1 MNSREWPDI
10 VPPQRQNLLPDLTVR
25 NSIERTTAQAVI
37 MCGHSYTCEKAMVNG
52 VGASQG
58 APGSLLTGLST
69 PPSSP
74 PIRD

>member
-1 MNSREWPDI
+1 
-10 VPPQRQNLLPDLTVR
+10 
-25 NSIERTTAQAVI
+25 
-37 MCGHSYTCEKAMVNG
+37 MCGHSYTCEKAMVNW

>member
-1 MNSREWPDI
+1 M
-10 VPPQRQNLLPDLTVR
+10 PPQRQNLLPDLTVR

-37 MCGHSYTCEKAMVNG
+37 MCGHSDTCNMQETVNW

-74 PIRD
+74 PI